1 MIRITMIALLL
12 FAALRAASAEAASE
26 KPWLA
31 SCGGFHFVRT
41 HFSPPEIYVTSIGV
55 RNSNVEGTVTIERL
69 IVRDT
74 LGNVLSESEPAVG
87 VAHPENTDYPVG
99 SPARDFTTV
108 PAGQARYIRTLHF
121 PWGLNAVPGPA
132 GVGNFLTI
140 EVTLSTDGKRD
151 LVTVTSSRSSR
162 ERQGAGTS
170 TSPFFETAEHSR
182 DSSTCIRVD

>member
-1 MIRITMIALLL
+1 MSHP
-12 FAALRAASAEAASE
+12 SA
-26 KPWLA
+26 
-31 SCGGFHFVRT
+31 F
-41 HFSPPEIYVTSIGV
+41 

-108 PAGQARYIRTLHF
+108 PAGQARYSGRFISPGDST
-121 PWGLNAVPGPA
+121 PVPGPA